1 MWFSSATM
9 EVLKVLVKGSN
20 RADLLGTGQQSKLKS
35 HMFSELFVWIP
46 QICSDKHFNFKFNV
60 NRLKEL
66 FFFFPPTNSYSDF
79 EADNFNSAGNRWFSF
94 MFYCNKHATSRHHFL
109 SPVLFYSLYDAICM
123 LATAGI
129 K

>member
-79 EADNFNSAGNRWFSF
+79 EADNFNSAGNR
-94 MFYCNKHATSRHHFL
+94 
-109 SPVLFYSLYDAICM
+109 
-123 LATAGI
+123 
-129 K
+129 